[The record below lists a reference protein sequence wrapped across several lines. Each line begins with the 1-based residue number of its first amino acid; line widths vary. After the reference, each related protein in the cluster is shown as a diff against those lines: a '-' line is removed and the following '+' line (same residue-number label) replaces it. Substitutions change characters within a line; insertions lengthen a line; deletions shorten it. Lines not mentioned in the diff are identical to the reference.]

1 MYWYVLVCPG
11 IYWFILVCTGTY
23 QHVLHIFPT
32 HKSCWNIGIQT
43 GTYQDVH
50 SGTLSYCLVSSC
62 PLLETWRYKAVQ
74 GSEIGTMRYM
84 AVPESP
90 VPLDMEV
97 QGGTRPCT
105 FMYFLVPAYPG
116 VLDFLVLP
124 CTSLYQFHCLVPPCT
139 AMYPEEDKRIQGGMT
154 VYQNG
159 HPGMFQ
165 FVSEYSNKRK
175 YV

>member
-1 MYWYVLVCPG
+1 MLHASTYLYVLVCTCTHWQKFVQVKRGTDQHILVCTCVYHILVHTRTYQYVLVCRSWTQQVLVAVRTGMYWYVPVCTS
-11 IYWFILVCTGTY
+11 IYWYILVCTGTY

-62 PLLETWRYKAVQ
+62 PLLDTWRYKAVQ

-90 VPLDMEV
+90 VPLDMQV
-97 QGGTRPCT
+97 QGGT
-105 FMYFLVPAYPG
+105 
-116 VLDFLVLP
+116 
-124 CTSLYQFHCLVPPCT
+124 
-139 AMYPEEDKRIQGGMT
+139 
-154 VYQNG
+154 
-159 HPGMFQ
+159 
-165 FVSEYSNKRK
+165 
-175 YV
+175 

>member
-1 MYWYVLVCPG
+1 MYWYILAYFLNSGVFSYRLVLFWIRG
-11 IYWFILVCTGTY
+11 GTR
-23 QHVLHIFPT
+23 
-32 HKSCWNIGIQT
+32 
-43 GTYQDVH
+43 
-50 SGTLSYCLVSSC
+50 
-62 PLLETWRYKAVQ
+62 RYK
-74 GSEIGTMRYM
+74 

-90 VPLDMEV
+90 VPLDIEV

-116 VLDFLVLP
+116 VQDFLVLP

-139 AMYPEEDKRIQGGMT
+139 ASYPEEDKRIQGGMT

-165 FVSEYSNKRK
+165 FVSEYSNKGK